1 MSDMKKLRVGKE
13 NSQIKYTLIILYVQM
28 RGLQKH

>member
-1 MSDMKKLRVGKE
+1 MSDMNKLRVGKE
-13 NSQIKYTLIILYVQM
+13 KSQIKYTLIILYVQM